1 MKRIAAIILFGSI
14 AQLCAAFGAKELASA
29 RYNRTAMAAAG
40 AKSSIQQVFVA
51 QSSRR
56 EFRVFYRDGRG
67 GSEVLIM
74 LSDRESLDARKDP
87 AALSALRTALCAY
100 LASDERNERAAVD
113 VSSALCVINEPTVPV
128 FSLVWLGSRG
138 DPISPELGKLGLPK

>member
-1 MKRIAAIILFGSI
+1 MKRLAAIILFGAI
-14 AQLCAAFGAKELASA
+14 AQLCAAFEAKELAFA
-29 RYNRTAMAAAG
+29 RYNRTAMAASG

-51 QSSRR
+51 RSSGR
-56 EFRVFYRDGRG
+56 EFRVVYQDGHG
-67 GSEVLIM
+67 GSEVLVL

-87 AALSALRTALCAY
+87 AALSALRTALCSY

-138 DPISPELGKLGLPK
+138 NPISPELGKIDLPK